1 MTEICPLMLKIT
13 VNAIFSCLKTIM
25 DRDNKSILLRELLSF
40 MQFLFKDRGE
50 GSLLN
55 EKLHSYIEGLISE
68 RNPLL
73 TEMEN
78 YASVHHVPIMELAG
92 IETML
97 QLLRIHRSH
106 RILEVGTAIGYSA
119 LRMAYA
125 LPNSQIVTIER
136 DVERIQVA
144 EQFIQRSELSHQI
157 TLIKGDAL
165 EVEDVVKEH
174 ALFDAIF
181 IDAAKGQY
189 KKFFEIYSKYLKD
202 DGMIITDNVLFKGL
216 VAEPEIETKRI
227 RNLVKKINEFN
238 HWLMNHPYYDSVI
251 LPVGDGVAISK
262 RRGESK

>member
-1 MTEICPLMLKIT
+1 
-13 VNAIFSCLKTIM
+13 M
-25 DRDNKSILLRELLSF
+25 DRDNKSILLRELLPIV
-40 MQFLFKDRGE
+40 QFLFKDRGE

-55 EKLHSYIEGLISE
+55 EKLHSYIDGLISE

-78 YASVHHVPIMELAG
+78 YASVHNVPIMELSG

-97 QLLRIHRSH
+97 QLLRIHRTE

-119 LRMAYA
+119 LRMADA
-125 LPNSQIVTIER
+125 LPKAHIVTIER
-136 DVERIQVA
+136 DVERLQLA
-144 EQFIQRSELSHQI
+144 EEFIQRSEHRNQI
-157 TLIKGDAL
+157 TLIQGDAL
-165 EVEDVVKEH
+165 EVEDAVKEH
-174 ALFDAIF
+174 ASFDAIF

-189 KKFFEIYSKYLKD
+189 KKFFEIYSKYLSD

-227 RNLVKKINEFN
+227 RNLVKKIDEFN
-238 HWLMNHPYYDSVI
+238 HWLMSHPGYHSVI

-262 RRGESK
+262 RRGESI